1 MGKTLSNVDKGTR
14 QDLILRMISEREL
27 GTQQDVVAAL
37 SDIGVEVA
45 QATVSRDLAE
55 LGVLK
60 VGTRYLALPHEPG
73 AAGIEV
79 LPSFALAVTPA
90 QNLVI
95 IHTRDD
101 TAVLAIDLD
110 GGGRLGAAWYRL
122 MTYEEPGYGFVDDQT
137 PEVALAVVPD
147 HRGRGLGG
155 ALLREL
161 REAARSQGYSAL
173 SLSVEKG
180 NPALGL

>member
-79 LPSFALAVTPA
+79 LPSFALGVTPA
-90 QNLVI
+90 QNLVV
-95 IHTRDD
+95 IHTRDGTAGAVANVLDRVKGLKIIGTIAGQD
-101 TAVLAIDLD
+101 TVMAVAPDNE
-110 GGGRLGAAWYRL
+110 AA
-122 MTYEEPGYGFVDDQT
+122 G
-137 PEVALAVVPD
+137 EVA
-147 HRGRGLGG
+147 
-155 ALLREL
+155 EL
-161 REAARSQGYSAL
+161 IADVCRARTRPA
-173 SLSVEKG
+173 G
-180 NPALGL
+180 NAE

>member
-37 SDIGVEVA
+37 SDMGVEVA

-60 VGTRYLALPHEPG
+60 VATRYLALPHEPG

-79 LPSFALAVTPA
+79 LPSFALGVTPA
-90 QNLVI
+90 QNLVV
-95 IHTRDD
+95 IHTRDGTAGAVANVLDRVRGLKIIGTIAGQD
-101 TAVLAIDLD
+101 TVMAVAPDNE
-110 GGGRLGAAWYRL
+110 AA
-122 MTYEEPGYGFVDDQT
+122 E
-137 PEVALAVVPD
+137 EVA
-147 HRGRGLGG
+147 
-155 ALLREL
+155 EL
-161 REAARSQGYSAL
+161 VADVCRARTRPAGN
-173 SLSVEKG
+173 VE
-180 NPALGL
+180 

>member
-37 SDIGVEVA
+37 SDVGVEVA

-60 VGTRYLALPHEPG
+60 VGSRYLALPHEPG

-79 LPSFALAVTPA
+79 LPSFALGVTTA
-90 QNLVI
+90 QNLVV
-95 IHTRDD
+95 IHTRDGTAGAVANVLDRVKGLRIIGTIAGQD
-101 TAVLAIDLD
+101 TVMAVAPDNE
-110 GGGRLGAAWYRL
+110 AA
-122 MTYEEPGYGFVDDQT
+122 G
-137 PEVALAVVPD
+137 EVAELIADVCRARTQLA
-147 HRGRGLGG
+147 GN
-155 ALLREL
+155 
-161 REAARSQGYSAL
+161 
-173 SLSVEKG
+173 VE
-180 NPALGL
+180 

>member
-60 VGTRYLALPHEPG
+60 VGNRYLALPHEPG

-79 LPSFALAVTPA
+79 LPSFALGVTPA
-90 QNLVI
+90 QNLVVVR
-95 IHTRDD
+95 TRDGTAGAVANVLDRVRGLRIIGTIAGQD
-101 TAVLAIDLD
+101 TVMAVAPDNE
-110 GGGRLGAAWYRL
+110 AA
-122 MTYEEPGYGFVDDQT
+122 E
-137 PEVALAVVPD
+137 EVAKLIADVC
-147 HRGRGLGG
+147 R
-155 ALLREL
+155 
-161 REAARSQGYSAL
+161 ARTRPA
-173 SLSVEKG
+173 G
-180 NPALGL
+180 NAE